1 MLNAL
6 MRKRRPEGVEAK
18 ANVASSCWRPA
29 RHVMMASG
37 EGRTFLLDTKG
48 ERYMGLDDVG
58 AAVWAGLQA
67 GEAPAAIVARLIDE
81 YDAAPDTVRG
91 DVEDFLA
98 QLAARGLIE
107 VA

>member
-6 MRKRRPEGVEAK
+6 MRKRRPERVETK

-29 RHVMMASG
+29 EHVVAASG
-37 EGRTFLLDTKG
+37 EGRTFLLDTKR

-67 GEAPAAIVARLIDE
+67 GEAQDAIVARLVDE
-81 YDAAPDTVRG
+81 YDASPETVRG
-91 DVEDFLA
+91 DVEDFLS
-98 QLAARGLIE
+98 QLAERGLIE
-107 VA
+107 AV

>member
-6 MRKRRPEGVEAK
+6 MRKRRPDRVETK

-29 RHVMMASG
+29 EHVVEASG
-37 EGRTFLLDTKG
+37 EGRTFLLDTKR

-67 GEAPAAIVARLIDE
+67 GEAPDAIVERLVYE
-81 YDAAPDTVRG
+81 YDAPAETVRS
-91 DVEDFLA
+91 DVEEFLSE
-98 QLAARGLIE
+98 LIARGLIE
-107 VA
+107 AA

>member
-1 MLNAL
+1 MLHAL
-6 MRKRRPEGVEAK
+6 MRKRRPERVETK

-29 RHVMMASG
+29 RHVVEASG
-37 EGRTFLLDTKG
+37 EGRTFLLDTKR

-58 AAVWAGLQA
+58 AAVWSGLQA
-67 GEAPAAIVARLIDE
+67 GETPDAIVARLIDE
-81 YDAAPDTVRG
+81 YDVPPETLRG